1 LLVDW
6 LGVTITTVFAAV
18 VAVALLLALC
28 ANTLWDVWICTPR
41 IIAAHT
47 TTTAT
52 VAVAIMIEGLVSFSL
67 FNQSD

>member
-6 LGVTITTVFAAV
+6 LGVTLTTVFAAAAV
-18 VAVALLLALC
+18 VLLLALC
-28 ANTLWDVWICTPR
+28 ANTLWDVWIWTPG

-47 TTTAT
+47 IATAT
-52 VAVAIMIEGLVSFSL
+52 VVVAIMIEGLVFFSL